1 MAKFD
6 FTIEHRAG
14 SVHVVPDTLSRA
26 PLPTPSTVGDYL
38 IIPPVA
44 VCSFLITALN
54 YDIPGHTPQLISQVF
69 DKTFHCLALSCDIS
83 PSSIIPLSPQVSP
96 FKDDAPKHVSLPPV
110 KVPDPPGCAS
120 WPDDLSSLH
129 PLNITDFKFA
139 KLQQD
144 DKWLGPMIQYL
155 ISNNDISVLGDLC
168 KKDQSWVISTAK

>member
-1 MAKFD
+1 MAEFD

-26 PLPTPSTVGDYL
+26 PLPPPSTVDDYL

-44 VCSFLITALN
+44 VCSFLITALG
-54 YDIPGHTPQLISQVF
+54 YDIQGHTPQLISQVF
-69 DKTFHCLALSCDIS
+69 DKALHCLALSCDIS
-83 PSSIIPLSPQVSP
+83 PPSIIPLSPQVSP
-96 FKDDAPKHVSLPPV
+96 VKDDAPKHVSLPPV
-110 KVPDPPGCAS
+110 KVPDHPGSAL

-129 PLNITDFKFA
+129 PLNITRFIFA

-144 DKWLGPMIQYL
+144 DKWLGSLIQYL

-168 KKDQSWVISTAK
+168 KKDQSWGHFHC